1 MSVFFFQ
8 APVDKTS
15 IAGNIKLR
23 EAFGV
28 QKEFFFVGEPAYDL
42 GDTKVTFRTKVSSSD
57 IGLQNNTRYE
67 ILIDGVV
74 TVEGE
79 RFKTSDLFS
88 QLNRFNTFGLL
99 NCNKYGICT
108 SVT

>member
-1 MSVFFFQ
+1 M
-8 APVDKTS
+8 
-15 IAGNIKLR
+15 
-23 EAFGV
+23 
-28 QKEFFFVGEPAYDL
+28 GEPAYDL

-79 RFKTSDLFS
+79 RFKDFRSFFTAE
-88 QLNRFNTFGLL
+88 
-99 NCNKYGICT
+99 
-108 SVT
+108 